1 MLGEET
7 KVTIPKETDISHLWY
22 LSFLIANISSGLMT
36 PLLPL
41 FVTNYLHENII
52 YYGITSAAA
61 STASVIAL
69 IFWGN
74 LSDSLGK
81 RKIFIL
87 IAFLGS
93 FLSLALIIFVGNLE
107 EYIILLIS
115 FQVFSMASVPVST
128 LLVIENSVESQWAKT
143 VSIFSMIS
151 SIGSVVGLVF
161 GLIIV
166 TTDISDPNI
175 LKVIYL
181 ISAFIYL
188 ISFILSI
195 FLLKEPTQR
204 VSRKRLSWIFSVRT
218 FEKARYSPSY
228 MYHIVR
234 LFLKKEREPF
244 RPILKYYLI
253 VCMVLMFAFQLF
265 FIPFPVFLLNSYGAS
280 ETTIYVMYLLNNV
293 LSTITFNYAGGY
305 IRRSSLGRA
314 LFIPLAIRI
323 FAFSGAAFLPLFAS
337 DTSWTLYL
345 AIGIYGGIGAFW
357 SFINITQITVI
368 SKIAKKVNRGSAIG
382 YYNSVIGIGQIIA
395 GLISGVILFYLGTS
409 IEFLLAALGA
419 FVGILLILRKKELRN
434 VDQYS
439 DSITP
444 T

>member
-1 MLGEET
+1 MLGEES
-7 KVTIPKETDISHLWY
+7 KVAIPKETNISHLWY
-22 LSFLIANISSGLMT
+22 LSFLVANISSGLMT

-87 IAFLGS
+87 IAFMGS
-93 FLSLALIIFVGNLE
+93 FVSLALIIFVGNLQ

-181 ISAFIYL
+181 ISAFIYQ
-188 ISFILSI
+188 FFLS
-195 FLLKEPTQR
+195 
-204 VSRKRLSWIFSVRT
+204 
-218 FEKARYSPSY
+218 
-228 MYHIVR
+228 
-234 LFLKKEREPF
+234 
-244 RPILKYYLI
+244 
-253 VCMVLMFAFQLF
+253 
-265 FIPFPVFLLNSYGAS
+265 
-280 ETTIYVMYLLNNV
+280 
-293 LSTITFNYAGGY
+293 
-305 IRRSSLGRA
+305 
-314 LFIPLAIRI
+314 
-323 FAFSGAAFLPLFAS
+323 
-337 DTSWTLYL
+337 
-345 AIGIYGGIGAFW
+345 
-357 SFINITQITVI
+357 
-368 SKIAKKVNRGSAIG
+368 
-382 YYNSVIGIGQIIA
+382 
-395 GLISGVILFYLGTS
+395 
-409 IEFLLAALGA
+409 
-419 FVGILLILRKKELRN
+419 
-434 VDQYS
+434 
-439 DSITP
+439 
-444 T
+444 